1 MKKIILAGLASM
13 LLLNTA
19 QASTMASDM
28 VMKDPANVIVSY
40 NPGSLFLNFKDDNFI
55 KGQVIVKN
63 SNGEV
68 ISSDMLTMKKSMIK
82 IPRHQS
88 GEINIQFG
96 EHDIS
101 YRIPIAIGSGRNG

>member
-1 MKKIILAGLASM
+1 MKKIILVSLAST
-13 LLLNTA
+13 LLLNTV
-19 QASTMASDM
+19 QASAMASDM
-28 VMKDPANVIVSY
+28 TMKEPSNVMINY
-40 NPGSLFLNFKDDNFI
+40 NPGLLFVNFKDENFM
-55 KGQVIVKN
+55 KGPVIVKN

-68 ISSDMLTMKKSMIK
+68 IADNMLTMKKNIIK

-88 GEINIQFG
+88 GAINIQFG

>member
-1 MKKIILAGLASM
+1 MKKIILVSLACT

-19 QASTMASDM
+19 QVSAMASDM
-28 VMKDPANVIVSY
+28 TMKGPSNVMINYK
-40 NPGSLFLNFKDDNFI
+40 PGLLFVNFKDDNFM
-55 KGQVIVKN
+55 KGPVIIKN

-68 ISSDMLTMKKSMIK
+68 ISTDMLTMKKSMIK

-101 YRIPIAIGSGRNG
+101 YRIPIVIGSGRNG